1 MIYGIGT
8 DIVEISRIKD
18 ILDNNIKFLDK
29 VFNKNEIE
37 YLKSRNLRPEYVAG
51 RFAAKEAVAKAMGT
65 GFRGFDV
72 KDIEIESTVLGKPI
86 VVLKG
91 KAKLLIQKQGEY
103 KIHLSISHGLESA
116 IAYVILEVTND
127 IVLPNNINTDENSKL
142 RNNEE
147 N

>member
-8 DIVEISRIKD
+8 DIVEIVRIKD
-18 ILDNNIKFLDK
+18 ILENNIKFLDK
-29 VFNKNEIE
+29 VFTKNEIE

-51 RFAAKEAVAKAMGT
+51 RYAAKEAVAKAMGT

-72 KDIEIESTVLGKPI
+72 KDIEIESTVLGKPV

-91 KAKLLIQKQGEY
+91 KAKLLVQKQGEY
-103 KIHLSISHGLESA
+103 KIHLSISHGRDNA
-116 IAYVILEVTND
+116 IAYVILEVEANED
-127 IVLPNNINTDENSKL
+127 SNF

-147 N
+147 D